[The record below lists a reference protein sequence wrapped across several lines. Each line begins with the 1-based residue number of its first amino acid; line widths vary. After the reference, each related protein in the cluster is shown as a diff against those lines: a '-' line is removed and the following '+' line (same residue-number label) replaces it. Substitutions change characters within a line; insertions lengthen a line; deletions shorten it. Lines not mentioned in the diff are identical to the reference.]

1 VGKNKR
7 ERRCGPVGELTKWF
21 LFYSMVFLFSGLIQ
35 FKTDS
40 NLNEFYL
47 ELKPK
52 ILNNTK

>member
-40 NLNEFYL
+40 NLNEFYS